1 MVFTV
6 CAQDQTNFTQFYLN
20 PYIINPSYAG
30 IDGRTCITLIYRN
43 QWATLPDGPKI
54 SNLSL
59 HTPISRRLSTGL
71 SVTND
76 QRGLLKT
83 SGLSLTFA
91 YNIPFADESYLRFG
105 ISAGGSFNTVDL
117 KKLEGISDPEL
128 GKVLDN
134 NSSLLGNSGLSVHVK
149 TFHFGVA
156 MPVIFAPAYVSKDA
170 FSVTEIKPFQ
180 SLIFHVSN
188 RFYFNRDTYI
198 FEPYLTY
205 RMNADLPP
213 QFEVAGILHLN
224 HILWAGGSFKQDF
237 GISALGG
244 IKLKNSLAIGGSYSI
259 KKTGIN
265 ELNSPT
271 YEITL
276 GLLLGKRKKDTEMYS
291 FVNTQK
297 EKKKKGT
304 GKSASEMLAQKHAQE
319 EQSRKLQE
327 AENKKKQ
334 EVLAAQK
341 KQQAEA
347 AKKQQESLAKQKQA
361 EAAAL
366 AQANVQKT
374 QVATQTAQQKAQA
387 DLVKKQQDETAL
399 KQAEAAKKQKEEDA
413 RKLQAETAKKQQ
425 EEALKL
431 QAETARNEQKE
442 IVRKQQ
448 EEQFRKDQEEGP
460 LKSSIR
466 SDTMVVKHKPRFNAI
481 DPSLEVIN
489 VEITEHT
496 EDDEK
501 ERISRLTLHA
511 KDPDEHHNEDNHPNS
526 ERHEFVKRG
535 NHEKELEI
543 SDYVV
548 SGVFKDEKNAKHFAD
563 GLKKLGF
570 KAAYGHLTEKAVW
583 YVYLNKSNDIHLARS
598 ERDRFRKMK
607 IFRDAWLLTVHQ

>member
-1 MVFTV
+1 MKRRFLSVWILSFMVFAV

-20 PYIINPSYAG
+20 PFIINPSYAG

-43 QWATLPDGPKI
+43 QWATIPDGPRI
-54 SNLSL
+54 SNLSI
-59 HTPISRRLSTGL
+59 HTPISQRVSTGL

-76 QRGLLKT
+76 QRGILKT

-91 YNIPFADESYLRFG
+91 YSVPFGEASFLRFG

-128 GKVLDN
+128 GKIMGN
-134 NSSLLGNSGLSVHVK
+134 NSSLLGNSGLSVHLK

-180 SLIFHVSN
+180 SLIFHASN
-188 RFYFNRDTYI
+188 RFYFNNDTYI

-213 QFEVAGILHLN
+213 QFEVAGIVHLN
-224 HILWAGGSFKQDF
+224 HVLWAGGSFKQDF

-244 IKLKNSLAIGGSYSI
+244 IKLKNTLAIGGSYSL
-259 KKTGIN
+259 KKSGIN

-271 YEITL
+271 YEVTL

-319 EQSRKLQE
+319 EQAKKLQN
-327 AENKKKQ
+327 AAAKKKQ
-334 EVLAAQK
+334 DELAAQK
-341 KQQAEA
+341 KQQAE
-347 AKKQQESLAKQKQA
+347 
-361 EAAAL
+361 
-366 AQANVQKT
+366 
-374 QVATQTAQQKAQA
+374 
-387 DLVKKQQDETAL
+387 
-399 KQAEAAKKQKEEDA
+399 
-413 RKLQAETAKKQQ
+413 TAKKQQ
-425 EEALKL
+425 EALAKQKQEEAAALALATKQKTQTETIAAQQKT
-431 QAETARNEQKE
+431 QAETLKKQQEDAARDEVAKNEAKE
-442 IVRKQQ
+442 VARKQA
-448 EEQFRKDQEEGP
+448 EEQFRKEQEAAP

-501 ERISRLTLHA
+501 ERIARLALHA
-511 KDPDEHHNEDNHPNS
+511 KDPDEHHGEDNHPNA
-526 ERHEFVKRG
+526 ERHEFAKRG
-535 NHEKELEI
+535 NHANELPV
-543 SDYVV
+543 SDYVI
-548 SGVFKDEKNAKHFAD
+548 SGVFKEEKNAKHFAD

-570 KAAYGHLTEKAVW
+570 KVSYGHLTEKAVW
-583 YVYLNKSNDIHLARS
+583 YVYLHQSNDIHLARS
-598 ERDRFRKMK
+598 ERDRYRKMK
-607 IFRDAWLLTVHQ
+607 IFRDAWLLTVHN

>member
-1 MVFTV
+1 MKQNIFCVWLLYFVVFNGY
-6 CAQDQTNFTQFYLN
+6 AQDQTNFTQFYLN

-43 QWATLPDGPKI
+43 QWATIPDGPRI

-59 HTPISRRLSTGL
+59 HTPISKRVSTGL
-71 SVTND
+71 SVTSD
-76 QRGLLKT
+76 QRGVLKT

-91 YNIPFADESYLRFG
+91 YNIPFAEESFLRFG

-128 GKVLDN
+128 GKAVDS
-134 NSSLLGNSGLSVHVK
+134 NSSLLGNSGLSVHLK

-180 SLIFHVSN
+180 SLIFHASN
-188 RFYFNRDTYI
+188 RFYFNNDNYI
-198 FEPYLTY
+198 FEPYVTY
-205 RMNADLPP
+205 RMNANLPP
-213 QFEVAGILHLN
+213 QYELAGILHLN

-244 IKLKNSLAIGGSYSI
+244 IKLKNTLAIGGSYSL
-259 KKTGIN
+259 KKSGIN

-271 YEITL
+271 YEVTL
-276 GLLLGKRKKDTEMYS
+276 GLLLGKRKKETEMYS

-319 EQSRKLQE
+319 AQNKKLQE
-327 AENKKKQ
+327 AAAAKKKQ
-334 EVLAAQK
+334 EEIAAQK
-341 KQQAEA
+341 QKDEA
-347 AKKQQESLAKQKQA
+347 AKKQQAELAKQKQE

-366 AQANVQKT
+366 ALSTQQKT
-374 QVATQTAQQKAQA
+374 QAESDA
-387 DLVKKQQDETAL
+387 LKKQQQEAQ
-399 KQAEAAKKQKEEDA
+399 KQ
-413 RKLQAETAKKQQ
+413 QAETARKQQ
-425 EEALKL
+425 EEA
-431 QAETARNEQKE
+431 AQKE
-442 IVRKQQ
+442 REALAKKTPD
-448 EEQFRKDQEEGP
+448 EP

-466 SDTMVVKHKPRFNAI
+466 TDTMVVKHKPRFNAI
-481 DPSLEVIN
+481 DPSLEVVN

-501 ERISRLTLHA
+501 ERLSRLTLHA
-511 KDPDEHHNEDNHPNS
+511 NDPDEHHGETGHPNA
-526 ERHEFVKRG
+526 ERHEFAKRG
-535 NHEKELEI
+535 GHANELDV

-548 SGVFKDEKNAKHFAD
+548 SGVFKQESNAKHFAD

-570 KAAYGHLTEKAVW
+570 KASYGHLTEKAVW
-583 YVYLNKSNDIHLARS
+583 YVYLHKSNDINLARS
-598 ERDRFRKMK
+598 ERDRYRKMK